1 MHLLLK
7 ATSCQFGKVLRHKQ
21 IESALDD
28 WRTDQEVFQVLPDE
42 VQEDWSIVQKV
53 FYLRSALSRIWLLTM
68 AKVSKHMSRMSIL
81 PTFLN
86 ISLPSTSAKI
96 G

>member
-7 ATSCQFGKVLRHKQ
+7 ATCCQFGKVLGHKQ

-53 FYLRSALSRIWLLTM
+53 FT
-68 AKVSKHMSRMSIL
+68 
-81 PTFLN
+81 
-86 ISLPSTSAKI
+86 
-96 G
+96 